1 MLAVRRGRQVIMSS
15 SHKWRPRPPTLFLSL
30 VFSLTKPDV
39 STITTVS
46 KLVLQTLALV
56 SNLNPPLLSL
66 NNIRSSDVAFH
77 LLLWLYGKDIS
88 PPPPVSHGPYG
99 GVDRSEKEH
108 RDSVA
113 LKFFFFFFL
122 LDMIFTVA
130 RKSFTS
136 GYFHFFFFFPFLL
149 GQRSSYHASWL
160 MQKCQGGKKMT
171 SCPFSN
177 VDVHRAA
184 VTADAFRRVKWTQS
198 EDLSAFTC
206 PVPFDQTLVGRDGEE
221 SRQRM
226 KRERWKARR
235 TRG

>member
-113 LKFFFFFFL
+113 LKFFFFFFTRH
-122 LDMIFTVA
+122 DFYS
-130 RKSFTS
+130 RKKKF
-136 GYFHFFFFFPFLL
+136 YKWLFPFFFFFSFFTGTEIIVSRVMTNAEMSRGEKNDILPLF
-149 GQRSSYHASWL
+149 
-160 MQKCQGGKKMT
+160 KCGRAL
-171 SCPFSN
+171 SRR
-177 VDVHRAA
+177 HR
-184 VTADAFRRVKWTQS
+184 W
-198 EDLSAFTC
+198 C
-206 PVPFDQTLVGRDGEE
+206 IQTG
-221 SRQRM
+221 
-226 KRERWKARR
+226 
-235 TRG
+235 

>member
-1 MLAVRRGRQVIMSS
+1 MIMSS

-77 LLLWLYGKDIS
+77 LLLYGKDIS

-113 LKFFFFFFL
+113 LKFFLFFF
-122 LDMIFTVA
+122 
-130 RKSFTS
+130 
-136 GYFHFFFFFPFLL
+136 Y
-149 GQRSSYHASWL
+149 
-160 MQKCQGGKKMT
+160 
-171 SCPFSN
+171 
-177 VDVHRAA
+177 
-184 VTADAFRRVKWTQS
+184 
-198 EDLSAFTC
+198 
-206 PVPFDQTLVGRDGEE
+206 
-221 SRQRM
+221 
-226 KRERWKARR
+226 
-235 TRG
+235 